1 MTNPLREARSIQ
13 QKLLSSK
20 ETIKSVLS
28 YNKYRKDNPICSN
41 KELEQKLIRID
52 RDLANTLELLS
63 RLERDQRQV
72 MRDQK
77 LKGNPS
83 S

>member
-52 RDLANTLELLS
+52 RDLARVLELLS

>member
-1 MTNPLREARSIQ
+1 MSNPLREAKSIQ

-41 KELEQKLIRID
+41 KELEQKLVQID
-52 RDLANTLELLS
+52 KDLARTLDLLG
-63 RLERDQRQV
+63 RLERDQRQA
-72 MRDQK
+72 MRNK
-77 LKGNPS
+77 RLKGNPS